1 MIDQSDFYLLKK
13 HHMIGLKFM
22 GKKRKKWSVMKFWG
36 VVWRGMREP
45 GKAADS
51 SSQWEKLKDHM
62 LSITLLD
69 LFQLFLISIV
79 CKWNKAFSLSYHS
92 STGQGSQL
100 FFGGSLTFKQQMV
113 SSNNYTRQKLFFL
126 VHTARRST
134 FNIQAVFLVRV
145 HLLYPFVQRNGTVY
159 FK

>member
-1 MIDQSDFYLLKK
+1 MVPRTETRRWEWCSKVSPDWQGDGLGVIDRSNFYLLKK
-13 HHMIGLKFM
+13 HRMIGLKFM
-22 GKKRKKWSVMKFWG
+22 GKKRKKWRVMKFWG

-45 GKAADS
+45 GKATDS
-51 SSQWEKLKDHM
+51 FSQREKLKDHM

-100 FFGGSLTFKQQMV
+100 FFGGSLTFKQQTV
-113 SSNNYTRQKLFFL
+113 SSNNYTRQKLFFSGT
-126 VHTARRST
+126 HSWKK
-134 FNIQAVFLVRV
+134 
-145 HLLYPFVQRNGTVY
+145 HL
-159 FK
+159 